1 MVFIWSK
8 QKSIDMKMK
17 ALNIALIS
25 ALTLTT
31 TTTFA
36 ANNPDFSSP
45 YMNAKDTPLTH
56 LPENGNKAKVNQE
69 TASFWNLGTHSE
81 QRASYD
87 DPTTLKIADGIWTFG
102 SRSIVNMSAIEAPE
116 GLIIYDTGDNGH
128 DAEEFY
134 TMLRKETDKPIAAI
148 VYSHEH
154 YTFGA
159 RYMLE
164 QEAARGN
171 TDIKIIG
178 HPNTNA
184 SIAKNGGVSSIHPET
199 SGITMA
205 RSIEQFNAYL
215 PNKGDNAAYKNT
227 VMPDQSGFVPV
238 NLSPTHDGQTI
249 NVAGLDMVFYI
260 DGIGTDTSNQL
271 MVYVPSK
278 KAVLN
283 NVVWGWFPNIYSAR
297 GGRYRNPNDW
307 MGALNKIK
315 ELKPEILLST
325 HSTSL
330 VGKDKIDARLKSY
343 HDGLAFVLDQSLK
356 NIALGQGPDELRYSV
371 KLPKYLKESPILVQ
385 NYGEISIMPPRIYT
399 ALFGQYDRNAAHL
412 NKLHPKDE
420 AMRMVS
426 AMGGEDKTYKIAKQ
440 AFDNG
445 DYLWSAQV
453 SDYLVQSNPNKKN
466 KELKADALEQM
477 GYRATSTN
485 SRSFYLAQAAEL
497 RGQVN
502 IIKNV
507 PSAPAS
513 IVQNINDYVDYYR
526 IRINPERSD
535 NTEATIKFDF
545 GGDHVYGLE
554 ISRAVVNY
562 LDNAEVSKAKSD
574 VTVQMKPEVWAEIY
588 NNLATFDDLL
598 KDGKVKVI
606 QGSNAKASQL
616 MGLFDPIYD
625 WKNDKGLQDL
635 LKMLSSA
642 KQ

>member
-1 MVFIWSK
+1 
-8 QKSIDMKMK
+8 MKMK
-17 ALNIALIS
+17 ALNIAVS
-25 ALTLTT
+25 SVLTLTA
-31 TTTFA
+31 TFA
-36 ANNPDFSSP
+36 VAASNADFSSP

-56 LPENGNKAKVNQE
+56 LPDSGNNAKVNQE
-69 TASFWNLGTHSE
+69 TASFWNLGKYSE
-81 QRASYD
+81 KRVSYD
-87 DPTTLKIADGIWTFG
+87 APTTVKIADGIWTFG
-102 SRSIVNMSAIEAPE
+102 SGSIVNMSAIEAPK
-116 GLIIYDTGDNGH
+116 GIIIYDTGDNDH

-134 TMLRKETDKPIAAI
+134 TMLRKESDKPIAAI

-159 RYMLE
+159 RYIVE

-171 TDIKIIG
+171 KQIKIIG

-184 SIAKNGGVSSIHPET
+184 SVAKNGGVSSIHPET
-199 SGITMA
+199 SGITVA

-215 PNKGDNAAYKNT
+215 PTQGDNAKFKNT
-227 VMPDQSGFVPV
+227 IMPDQSGFMPV

-249 NVAGLDMVFYI
+249 NIAGLDMVFYM
-260 DGIGTDTSNQL
+260 DGIATDTPNQL

-278 KAVLN
+278 KTVLN

-315 ELKPEILLST
+315 ALDPEILLST

-330 VGKDKIDARLKSY
+330 IGKDKINARLESY

-420 AMRMVS
+420 AGRMVA
-426 AMGGEDKTYKIAKQ
+426 AMGGEEKTYNVAKQ

-453 SDYLVQSNPNKKN
+453 SDYLVQNNPTQKN
-466 KELKADALEQM
+466 KALKADALEQM
-477 GYRATSTN
+477 GYRTTSTN

-502 IIKNV
+502 IITNV
-507 PSAPAS
+507 PSTPTA
-513 IVQNINDYVDYYR
+513 IVQNIDDFVNYYR
-526 IRINPERSD
+526 IRINPERSG

-545 GGDHVYGLE
+545 GGEQVYGLE

-562 LDNAEVSKAKSD
+562 LDHAEVNKVKSD
-574 VTVQMKPEVWAEIY
+574 VTVQMKPEVWAELY
-588 NNLATFDDLL
+588 NNTASFDGLL
-598 KDGKVKVI
+598 KAGKVKVT
-606 QGSNAKASQL
+606 QGDSTQASQL

-625 WKNDKGLQDL
+625 WQNDKGLQDL
-635 LKMLSSA
+635 LKMLSA
-642 KQ
+642 TEK

>member
-1 MVFIWSK
+1 
-8 QKSIDMKMK
+8 MKMK

-25 ALTLTT
+25 VMTFTAFA
-31 TTTFA
+31 TFA
-36 ANNPDFSSP
+36 ANNADFSSP

-56 LPENGNKAKVNQE
+56 LPESGKKAKVNQE
-69 TASFWNLGTHSE
+69 TATFWNLGKYNE
-81 QRASYD
+81 KRVSYD
-87 DPTTLKIADGIWTFG
+87 DPTTVKIADGIWTFG
-102 SRSIVNMSAIEAPE
+102 SRSIVNMSAIEAPK
-116 GLIIYDTGDNGH
+116 GLIIYDTGDNMH

-154 YTFGA
+154 YTLGA
-159 RYMLE
+159 RYIVE
-164 QEAARGN
+164 QESARGN
-171 TDIKIIG
+171 NNITVIG

-184 SIAKNGGVSSIHPET
+184 SIAKNGGVTSTHPET
-199 SGITMA
+199 SGVTMA

-215 PNKGDNAAYKNT
+215 PTEGDNSGFKNT
-227 VMPDQSGFVPV
+227 IMPDQSGFIPV

-249 NVAGLDMVFYI
+249 NVAGLDMVFYM
-260 DGIGTDTSNQL
+260 DGIATDTPNQL

-297 GGRYRNPNDW
+297 GGKYRNPNEW

-315 ELKPEILLST
+315 DLNPEILLST

-330 VGKDKIDARLKSY
+330 VGNDKINARLKSY
-343 HDGLAFVLDQSLK
+343 HDGLAFVLDQTLK

-420 AMRMVS
+420 ATRMVT
-426 AMGGEDKTYKIAKQ
+426 AMGGEDKTYNLAKQ

-453 SDYLVQSNPNKKN
+453 SDYLVQSNPSKKN

-502 IIKNV
+502 IIKNI
-507 PSAPAS
+507 PAAPAA
-513 IVQNINDYVDYYR
+513 IVQNINDYVNYYR
-526 IRINPERSD
+526 IRINPERSG
-535 NTEATIKFDF
+535 NTQATIKFDF
-545 GGDHVYGLE
+545 GEEHVYGLE
-554 ISRAVVNY
+554 ISQAVVNY
-562 LDNAEVSKAKSD
+562 LDNAEVNKTKSD
-574 VTVQMKPEVWAEIY
+574 VTVQMKPEVWAELY
-588 NNLATFDDLL
+588 NNTASFDGLL
-598 KDGKVKVI
+598 KSGKVKVT
-606 QGSNAKASQL
+606 QGDSTQASQL

-625 WKNDKGLQDL
+625 WQNDKGLQDL
-635 LKMLSSA
+635 LKMISA
-642 KQ
+642 SGK